1 MISSTWKRILEIIL
15 IFYKD
20 QLRAGNLTY
29 HPECFRT
36 QNNIIDKDMT
46 KTLEDPFTQQEVFLA
61 TKDLR
66 INVASSLNGIPA
78 LFYQSYCTIVG
89 DDISATVH
97 NILTKK

>member
-1 MISSTWKRILEIIL
+1 MEEDIQEIIF

-20 QLRAGNLTY
+20 QLRADNLTY

-46 KTLEDPFTQQEVFLA
+46 KTLEAPFTQYKVFLA

-66 INVASSLNGIPA
+66 INVAMSLNGIHA

-89 DDISATVH
+89 DDISTTVH
-97 NILTKK
+97 NILNKK